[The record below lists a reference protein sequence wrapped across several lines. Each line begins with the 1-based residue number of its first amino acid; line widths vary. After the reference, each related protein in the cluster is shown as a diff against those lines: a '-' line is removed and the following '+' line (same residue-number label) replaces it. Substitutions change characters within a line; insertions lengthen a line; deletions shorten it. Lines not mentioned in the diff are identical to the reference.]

1 MSVCIKTE
9 LKTALG
15 NESLGN
21 SLWTL
26 VRGLPRAMSLGGP
39 THHISQGADSSRKSG
54 AEGPSLTTQAEL
66 PGYTKHWVVIW
77 PQVTFLVTED
87 PSRAQGRVRRE
98 ALSPLRFEPYE
109 AIALASGGELIF
121 TKDQHIRDVAA
132 MVGESVAGL
141 VSEGRPEGSMPL
153 ARAEV

>member
-1 MSVCIKTE
+1 
-9 LKTALG
+9 
-15 NESLGN
+15 
-21 SLWTL
+21 
-26 VRGLPRAMSLGGP
+26 MSLGGP
-39 THHISQGADSSRKSG
+39 THHISQGADSSRRSG